1 MDKIIN
7 IVIENSTSII
17 QGIKTIYPP
26 SYYFTDAL
34 ANLSLLSMTKFILW
48 SIIPF
53 IIFLII
59 FARSFKSINLRLGET
74 FKRSNY
80 KLTSL
85 KTNTLRGALIKK
97 EFKRYFSS
105 SVYVTNTIIGIVL
118 VTVAAVSSLVM
129 GGDFLIDQMAQ
140 SSDSDLQVLAPLL
153 KQVMQFAPLIIL
165 SFGIGLT
172 CTTGSSISIE
182 GRNLWILKSSPL
194 EVKDIFI
201 GKIGVNIL
209 LLIPTIVVD
218 SIMFAIAFKLTLINF
233 MWTILI
239 PTLLAILVSV
249 GGLLINLFFPKLDWT
264 SEVQVV
270 KQSLSSMI
278 SILMGAVLVVVVI
291 FITIGIN
298 KVFAITNINLYLGVI
313 ALLLV
318 LLILLV
324 CTILKTK
331 GEKLFNKLRS

>member
-1 MDKIIN
+1 M
-7 IVIENSTSII
+7 
-17 QGIKTIYPP
+17 
-26 SYYFTDAL
+26 
-34 ANLSLLSMTKFILW
+34 
-48 SIIPF
+48 
-53 IIFLII
+53 
-59 FARSFKSINLRLGET
+59 
-74 FKRSNY
+74 
-80 KLTSL
+80 
-85 KTNTLRGALIKK
+85 
-97 EFKRYFSS
+97 
-105 SVYVTNTIIGIVL
+105 
-118 VTVAAVSSLVM
+118 
-129 GGDFLIDQMAQ
+129 
-140 SSDSDLQVLAPLL
+140 
-153 KQVMQFAPLIIL
+153 
-165 SFGIGLT
+165 
-172 CTTGSSISIE
+172 
-182 GRNLWILKSSPL
+182 WILKSSPL